1 MNRFSGS
8 DARFAIWAITAA
20 AIASVYCGPGA
31 IVSAVVA
38 LALLAYFCNQ
48 LYS

>member
-1 MNRFSGS
+1 MDRVPRSF
-8 DARFAIWAITAA
+8 ARFAVWTFAA
-20 AIASVYCGPGA
+20 AVIASIYCGPGT